1 MAEET
6 LYTIG
11 QLAELASVTP
21 RTIRYYTAEGLL
33 RRPDVRGQY
42 ALYGEQH
49 LLRLQLIARLKET
62 YLPLSEIKARI
73 ENLDAEEMRALLEE
87 HRESSA
93 PTSAADYLAQV
104 RAHQQVSQPTRRL
117 AERPESYAAAETPML
132 SLRPPAAPAP
142 SAPAPAAPA
151 YGFAAAI
158 ATPVAAPERTE
169 EGAAA
174 PQQAGLLRRL
184 LPPRRARADSDAP
197 TEEAQG
203 DQRWRRVDLAPG
215 VELHIRESA
224 APALHERIERLIALA
239 RSLFKADDYT

>member
-11 QLAELASVTP
+11 QLAELAGVTP

-33 RRPDVRGQY
+33 PRPDARGQY

-73 ENLDAEEMRALLEE
+73 ENLDAEEMRTLVEE
-87 HRESSA
+87 QRESPA

-104 RAHQQVSQPTRRL
+104 RIRQQVSQPTRRL
-117 AERPESYAAAETPML
+117 AERPESYAAAETPTL
-132 SLRPPAAPAP
+132 SLRPPAAPAQ

-158 ATPVAAPERTE
+158 AAPAAPERIDE
-169 EGAAA
+169 AAAA
-174 PQQAGLLRRL
+174 PPQQASLLRKL
-184 LPPRRARADSDAP
+184 MPQRRTRADADGP
-197 TEEAQG
+197 KEEALQG

-224 APALHERIERLIALA
+224 TPALHERIERLIALA
-239 RSLFKADDYT
+239 RSLFKDDD